1 MNPTCQAPKSYCSQW
16 SKLLSQLRLPN
27 SVSLL
32 QEDAYNGVIQS
43 TKFRSIYWRLFLL
56 CLPLQVEQWAK
67 ALAASRQYYCR
78 LLDYISQD
86 PRSNSASFHSD
97 HPLSLEEDSCWKQ
110 HFMDQELKGRI
121 RQDVNR
127 TFPGIEYFGSTAVR
141 ETMCRLLFIYA
152 KENPHIS
159 YKQGMHEIVGP
170 VMFVF
175 YSDQQAFKHIDEQ
188 LELCSL
194 DPFERDC
201 LANVFDEAYFEHD
214 VYNVFLSIM
223 KVLQPFYF
231 QSEQSFDSAD
241 GTATCPLL
249 AKLEWIM
256 GTLKVVNEDLYE
268 HLKALQVPPEA
279 YGIRWM
285 RLLFGREFPLQDLL
299 LIWDTIFAKSPPYQL
314 IECIFVQMLCWIA
327 PILLQSDYT
336 GCLQRLMKFP
346 TVMDVLELLRRARRL
361 ESDIGKGC
369 LNRVINLPAPS
380 CMLERNGS
388 KAKGDSI
395 FGSVFPRRPIDSD
408 RHALPA
414 KRQFAPAVLINTKLP
429 NLYTKREAAVRANR
443 ELAKQPGSPEKIR
456 YRPCD
461 AYEQIVSL
469 QKRCEYAADQIDRC
483 VENMEFTA
491 KTVDEN
497 NGTYLKKMAA
507 ELASVSRILKEN
519 KALEKPN
526 NNQNRFPPK
535 KVDGAVEIARE
546 SLPSDSII
554 EEMPT
559 SARLMLKKENMLQ
572 VINHYPK
579 R

>member
-1 MNPTCQAPKSYCSQW
+1 MNPMCQAPKFYW
-16 SKLLSQLRLPN
+16 LAERLFC
-27 SVSLL
+27 VSPA
-32 QEDAYNGVIQS
+32 E
-43 TKFRSIYWRLFLL
+43 RSIPVPNGANCLASCDCLIPFACFNRTPITGLFRAQSSEASTGESLFLS
-56 CLPLQVEQWAK
+56 CLPLQIEEWAK
-67 ALAASRQYYCR
+67 ALAAARQYYSH

-86 PRSNSASFHSD
+86 PRSNSSSFHSD

-110 HFMDQELKGRI
+110 HFMDQELKSRI

-127 TFPGIEYFGSTAVR
+127 TFPGIEYFGSAAVR

-170 VMFVF
+170 IMFVF

-188 LELCSL
+188 LEL
-194 DPFERDC
+194 R
-201 LANVFDEAYFEHD
+201 
-214 VYNVFLSIM
+214 NVFLSIM
-223 KVLQPFYF
+223 KILQPFYF
-231 QSEQSFDSAD
+231 QGEVRKQSFDSTD

-327 PILLQSDYT
+327 PVLLQSDYT

-361 ESDIGKGC
+361 ESDIEKGC
-369 LNRVINLPAPS
+369 LNRVINFPVS
-380 CMLERNGS
+380 ERSSS
-388 KAKGDSI
+388 KTKGDSI
-395 FGSVFPRRPIDSD
+395 FGSVFPRRSIDSD

-414 KRQFAPAVLINTKLP
+414 ARQFAPPAIINAKLP
-429 NLYTKREAAVRANR
+429 NVYAAKREAVVRTSR
-443 ELAKQPGSPEKIR
+443 ELAKQSEPPEKTR
-456 YRPCD
+456 HRPSD
-461 AYEQIVSL
+461 TYEQFVCL
-469 QKRCEYAADQIDRC
+469 QRRCNYAADEIDRC
-483 VENMEFTA
+483 VESMESTA
-491 KTVDEN
+491 RNVDEN
-497 NGTYLKKMAA
+497 NGIYLKKMAA
-507 ELASVSRILKEN
+507 ELASVSLILKEN
-519 KALEKPN
+519 KCLEKSS
-526 NNQNRFPPK
+526 NNQNRLPPK
-535 KVDGAVEIARE
+535 RVDGAVEIARE